1 MNIISEL
8 EKVGIY
14 NYELLEDK
22 VNRYLDTLF
31 EWNNT
36 TNLTSVGRDEFLK
49 KHFLFSYN
57 FKQLIEAYENIF
69 DFGSGNGVPG
79 IPLSLVFPNKKFI
92 LVENKKRKIAFLEY
106 VIDVLSLK
114 NVEVIDSSVAKPL
127 KEYLSN
133 FCVVTKAFNDIK
145 AIRKFFNTNFTLFLP
160 SSKGIEDKKTKV
172 LSVSSPKIGDTGRI
186 VFYHIE
192 VFI

>member
-49 KHFLFSYN
+49 SHFLFSYN
-57 FKQLIEAYENIF
+57 FKPLIEAYENIF

-106 VIDVLSLK
+106 VIGVLSLK
-114 NVEVIDSSVAKPL
+114 NVEVIDSSVAKPP

-133 FCVVTKAFNDIK
+133 FCVVAKAFNDIK

-172 LSVSSPKIGDTGRI
+172 LRVFSPKIGDTMNI

-192 VFI
+192 VFT